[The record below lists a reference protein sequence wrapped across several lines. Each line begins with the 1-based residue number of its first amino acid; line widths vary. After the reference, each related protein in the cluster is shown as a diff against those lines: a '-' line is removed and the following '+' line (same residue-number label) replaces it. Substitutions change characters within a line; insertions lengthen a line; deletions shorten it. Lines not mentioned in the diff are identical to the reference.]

1 MSGKRPMWD
10 RAFLMLQMHASH
22 KMNVDRNV
30 GKGGAI
36 TNSKF

>member
-1 MSGKRPMWD
+1 MGRD
-10 RAFLMLQMHASH
+10 LCGTEHFLMLQMHASH
-22 KMNVDRNV
+22 KTNVDRNV